1 MTFAAGS
8 AAEAKVALR
17 AHVLAARRAM
27 SAPQLEAARDALRR
41 HVLERVDGTA
51 HSTEVWRRV
60 FAFEPLP
67 GEPGSIGLLEGLA
80 DRGASILVPI
90 TRPDKDLDWIRWPES
105 TTLGVQYVT
114 SATILLVP
122 ALAIDRRGMRLG
134 RGGGSYDRALARL
147 PEDVPVVA
155 LVNSGELF
163 DEIPTEAWDRPVH
176 AAVTPDGWVDI
187 GLPVGGR
194 HRALPR

>member
-1 MTFAAGS
+1 MTSAAGS
-8 AAEAKVALR
+8 AAAAKIALR
-17 AHVLAARRAM
+17 EYVLAARRAM
-27 SAPQLEAARDALRR
+27 SPQQLEAARDALRR
-41 HVLERVDGTA
+41 QVLERVDGTA
-51 HSTEVWRRV
+51 HAGQMWRRV
-60 FAFEPLP
+60 FAYEPLA
-67 GEPGSIGLLEGLA
+67 GEPGSIPLLEGLA

-134 RGGGSYDRALARL
+134 RGGGSYDRVLARL

-155 LVNSGELF
+155 LVHRGELF
-163 DEIPTEAWDRPVH
+163 DEIPTEPWDRPVH

-187 GLPVGGR
+187 GSPIAR
-194 HRALPR
+194 HRRAVSG